1 MNHCLNLSLLLALP
15 LITAFPRPAAAQSR
29 CEDLAK
35 LHLDHATIT
44 SAASYA
50 AGAYKPPPIS
60 YQPLP
65 RAPLPSF
72 CRVQGVATPT
82 PGSQIRFEVW
92 LPSSGWNGKFEQVGN
107 GGLAGQIPLPSMAE
121 PLLRGYATA
130 ATDDGHVGSSPVD
143 GAWALG
149 HPEKVTDFAYRA
161 VHQTAV
167 QAKVILHAFY
177 GSDPAQSYF
186 VGCSEGG
193 REALIEAQRFPAD
206 FHGIIAGAPATYF
219 TDLGL
224 KQLWDARALRDNPAS
239 YIPPAKLAVLQNA
252 AIAQCDTL
260 DGVKDGLIENP
271 QACHFDPAAI
281 QCKDADGPGC
291 LTAAQVEAAR
301 KIYGP
306 ATNSRTGAQISPGF
320 SPGTEA
326 VPENW
331 AVWITGA
338 PTGRLPIGALIG
350 NGFFTNFVFEDPN
363 WDYRTLNFDTDVT
376 RVDDKF
382 AKLFN
387 ATDPDLRPFKALGGK
402 LIQYQ
407 GWGDA
412 AIPPQDSVDYFTSV
426 QTAIGPTADFYR
438 LFMVPGM
445 SHCGGGLGANVFGNE
460 LIAPHPDAAD
470 DVTMALDQWVVH
482 TIAPDKI
489 IATRFADNDPDKAI
503 VMTRPLCP
511 YPQQARYKGTGDTN
525 SASSF
530 SCQTPAKN

>member
-1 MNHCLNLSLLLALP
+1 VNHRLNLTLLIALP
-15 LITAFPRPAAAQSR
+15 LATAFPPSAASQHR

-35 LHLDHATIT
+35 LHLNHATIT
-44 SAASYA
+44 AATPYA
-50 AGAYKPPPIS
+50 AGTYKPLPSPYLPP
-60 YQPLP
+60 P
-65 RAPLPSF
+65 RTALPSF
-72 CRVQGVATPT
+72 CRVQAIATPT
-82 PGSQIRFEVW
+82 PDSEIRFEVW

-107 GGLAGQIPLPSMAE
+107 GGLAGNIPLPAMAE

-130 ATDDGHVGSSPVD
+130 ATDDGHVGSSPLD
-143 GAWALG
+143 GAWAIG
-149 HPEKVTDFAYRA
+149 HPEKVIDFGYRA

-167 QAKVILHAFY
+167 QAKAILRAFY

-193 REALIEAQRFPAD
+193 REALTEAQRFPAD
-206 FHGIIAGAPATYF
+206 FHGIIAGAPANF
-219 TDLGL
+219 FIDLAV
-224 KQLWDARALRDNPAS
+224 KQLWDARALRNNPAS
-239 YIPPAKLAVLQNA
+239 YIPPSKLAVLQNA

-271 QACHFDPAAI
+271 QACHFDPAVV
-281 QCKDADGPGC
+281 QCKDIEGPGC

-306 ATNSRTGAQISPGF
+306 VRNSRTGAQLSPGF

-350 NGFFTNFVFEDPN
+350 NGFFTGFVFEDLN
-363 WDYRTLNFDTDVT
+363 WDYRTLNFDSDVE
-376 RVDDKF
+376 RADGKL
-382 AKLFN
+382 AKILN

-412 AIPPQDSVDYFTSV
+412 AIPPQDSVDYFASV
-426 QTAIGPTADFYR
+426 QTTIGPTDDFYR

-445 SHCGGGLGANVFGNE
+445 SHCGDGLGANVFGNE
-460 LIAPHPDAAD
+460 LITPHPDTAH

-482 TIAPDKI
+482 NIAPDKI
-489 IATRFADNDPDKAI
+489 IATRFVDNDPDKAI

-511 YPQQARYKGTGDTN
+511 YPQQAHYNGTGDSNT
-525 SASSF
+525 ASSF
-530 SCQTPAKN
+530 SCRAPKK